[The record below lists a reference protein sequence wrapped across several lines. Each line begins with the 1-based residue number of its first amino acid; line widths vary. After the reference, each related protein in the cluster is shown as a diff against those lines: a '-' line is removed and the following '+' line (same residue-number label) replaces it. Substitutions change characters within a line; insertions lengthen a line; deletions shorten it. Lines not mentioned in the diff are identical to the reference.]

1 MEDQMFQLKNDFE
14 NVKNIVDKIAEIKT
28 AIKKKLGQL
37 KEIHTDLIKT
47 NDSKKI
53 FLICLESFHFQYKAM
68 IFDSDNLQR
77 NFLLLSNRAFCD
89 YTSLYGL
96 LQKMFE
102 DYKIDIP
109 TATVHPVYNDLD
121 PYCEYK
127 MEDINLAHD
136 NSVELIMC
144 LICKL
149 RENEN
154 TVSKYKVKSKSG
166 IRIANFINTLEYDN
180 NILRDQIELYINY
193 CDFFQSTQHKYF
205 NKLLEKIKA
214 LQHDIDEDIMFHET
228 QCPIDEDEIDGDEID
243 EDPVDGDP
251 ADGDQT
257 GSQWTTNPL
266 ILTHPVH
273 YDPSGSK
280 DPVSKDPVS
289 KDPVSK
295 DPVSKDPSGSEP
307 KDPSGSEPKDP
318 SGSEP
323 KDPSGSE
330 PKDPSGSEP
339 KDPSGSEPKDLTGA
353 NPLTDM
359 NWGIAFEEL
368 GKEDED
374 KEEDE
379 SKSPINKKKNKKN
392 KK

>member
-1 MEDQMFQLKNDFE
+1 MFQLKNDFE

-37 KEIHTDLIKT
+37 KEIHADLIKT

-77 NFLLLSNRAFCD
+77 NFLLLTNRTFCD

-127 MEDINLAHD
+127 MEDINLVHD

-214 LQHDIDEDIMFHET
+214 LQDDIDEDIKFHET
-228 QCPIDEDEIDGDEID
+228 QLPMDEDET
-243 EDPVDGDP
+243 
-251 ADGDQT
+251 DGDQAV
-257 GSQWTTNPL
+257 SQWTTNPL
-266 ILTHPVH
+266 ILTHPMH

-280 DPVSKDPVS
+280 DLT
-289 KDPVSK
+289 
-295 DPVSKDPSGSEP
+295 EP
-307 KDPSGSEPKDP
+307 KDPSG
-318 SGSEP
+318 
-323 KDPSGSE
+323 
-330 PKDPSGSEP
+330 
-339 KDPSGSEPKDLTGA
+339 A
-353 NPLTDM
+353 NPLTDN
-359 NWGIAFEEL
+359 NWGIAFEDL

-374 KEEDE
+374 KEDDE

>member
-1 MEDQMFQLKNDFE
+1 MEDHMFQLKNDFE

-37 KEIHTDLIKT
+37 KEIHADLIKN

-77 NFLLLSNRAFCD
+77 NFLLLTNRTFCD

-127 MEDINLAHD
+127 MEDINLVHD

-193 CDFFQSTQHKYF
+193 CDFFQNTQNKYF

-214 LQHDIDEDIMFHET
+214 LQYDIDEDIKFHET
-228 QCPIDEDEIDGDEID
+228 QMDEDNEETA
-243 EDPVDGDP
+243 V
-251 ADGDQT
+251 
-257 GSQWTTNPL
+257 SQWTTNPL

-273 YDPSGSK
+273 YDPVHY
-280 DPVSKDPVS
+280 DPVHYDPVHY
-289 KDPVSK
+289 DPTS
-295 DPVSKDPSGSEP
+295 SEP
-307 KDPSGSEPKDP
+307 KDPLVVSNDPLVVSNDPLVGSNDPLVGSNDP
-318 SGSEP
+318 S
-323 KDPSGSE
+323 
-330 PKDPSGSEP
+330 
-339 KDPSGSEPKDLTGA
+339 GA
-353 NPLTDM
+353 NPLTDN

-374 KEEDE
+374 EESE

>member
-28 AIKKKLGQL
+28 AIKKKLGEL
-37 KEIHTDLIKT
+37 KEIHADLIKT

-77 NFLLLSNRAFCD
+77 NFLLLSNRTFCD
-89 YTSLYGL
+89 YTSLYNL

-127 MEDINLAHD
+127 MEDINLVHD

-193 CDFFQSTQHKYF
+193 CGFFQSTQHKYF

-214 LQHDIDEDIMFHET
+214 LQDDIDEDIKFHET
-228 QCPIDEDEIDGDEID
+228 QLDDTPIEEHDEIIQ
-243 EDPVDGDP
+243 
-251 ADGDQT
+251 ANGDQAV
-257 GSQWTTNPL
+257 SQWTTNPL

-273 YDPSGSK
+273 YDPTSSETK
-280 DPVSKDPVS
+280 DPLV
-289 KDPVSK
+289 
-295 DPVSKDPSGSEP
+295 GS
-307 KDPSGSEPKDP
+307 
-318 SGSEP
+318 
-323 KDPSGSE
+323 
-330 PKDPSGSEP
+330 
-339 KDPSGSEPKDLTGA
+339 KDLTGA
-353 NPLTDM
+353 NTLTDN

-374 KEEDE
+374 KEDDE

>member
-1 MEDQMFQLKNDFE
+1 MFQLKNDFE

-37 KEIHTDLIKT
+37 KEIHADLIKT

-68 IFDSDNLQR
+68 TFDSDNLQR
-77 NFLLLSNRAFCD
+77 NFLLLTNRTFCD

-127 MEDINLAHD
+127 MEDINLVHD

-149 RENEN
+149 RESEN

-214 LQHDIDEDIMFHET
+214 LQDDIDEDIKFHET
-228 QCPIDEDEIDGDEID
+228 QLDEDEAN
-243 EDPVDGDP
+243 EDPVV
-251 ADGDQT
+251 
-257 GSQWTTNPL
+257 SQWTTNPL

-273 YDPSGSK
+273 YDPSG
-280 DPVSKDPVS
+280 V
-289 KDPVSK
+289 
-295 DPVSKDPSGSEP
+295 
-307 KDPSGSEPKDP
+307 
-318 SGSEP
+318 
-323 KDPSGSE
+323 
-330 PKDPSGSEP
+330 
-339 KDPSGSEPKDLTGA
+339 
-353 NPLTDM
+353 NPLTDN
-359 NWGIAFEEL
+359 NWGIAFEDL

-374 KEEDE
+374 DE

>member
-1 MEDQMFQLKNDFE
+1 MFQLKNDFE

-37 KEIHTDLIKT
+37 KEIHADLIKT

-77 NFLLLSNRAFCD
+77 NFLLLTNRTFCD

-127 MEDINLAHD
+127 MEDINLVHD

-193 CDFFQSTQHKYF
+193 CDFFQSTQNKYF

-214 LQHDIDEDIMFHET
+214 LQHDIDEDIKFHET
-228 QCPIDEDEIDGDEID
+228 QLPIDEDEANGDE
-243 EDPVDGDP
+243 
-251 ADGDQT
+251 ANGDQAV
-257 GSQWTTNPL
+257 SQLTTNPL

-280 DPVSKDPVS
+280 DLT
-289 KDPVSK
+289 
-295 DPVSKDPSGSEP
+295 EP
-307 KDPSGSEPKDP
+307 KDPSGAS
-318 SGSEP
+318 
-323 KDPSGSE
+323 
-330 PKDPSGSEP
+330 
-339 KDPSGSEPKDLTGA
+339 
-353 NPLTDM
+353 PLTDN
-359 NWGIAFEEL
+359 NWGIAFEDL

-374 KEEDE
+374 KEDDE

>member
-1 MEDQMFQLKNDFE
+1 MEDQMFQLKSDFE

-28 AIKKKLGQL
+28 AIKKKLGEL
-37 KEIHTDLIKT
+37 KEIHADLIKS

-77 NFLLLSNRAFCD
+77 NFLLLTNRTFCD

-109 TATVHPVYNDLD
+109 TATVHPAYNDLD

-127 MEDINLAHD
+127 MEDINLVHD

-180 NILRDQIELYINY
+180 NILRNQIELYINY
-193 CDFFQSTQHKYF
+193 CDFFQSTQNKYF
-205 NKLLEKIKA
+205 NKLLEKINF
-214 LQHDIDEDIMFHET
+214 D
-228 QCPIDEDEIDGDEID
+228 
-243 EDPVDGDP
+243 
-251 ADGDQT
+251 
-257 GSQWTTNPL
+257 
-266 ILTHPVH
+266 
-273 YDPSGSK
+273 
-280 DPVSKDPVS
+280 VSDY
-289 KDPVSK
+289 
-295 DPVSKDPSGSEP
+295 
-307 KDPSGSEPKDP
+307 
-318 SGSEP
+318 
-323 KDPSGSE
+323 
-330 PKDPSGSEP
+330 
-339 KDPSGSEPKDLTGA
+339 
-353 NPLTDM
+353 
-359 NWGIAFEEL
+359 
-368 GKEDED
+368 
-374 KEEDE
+374 
-379 SKSPINKKKNKKN
+379 
-392 KK
+392 

>member
-1 MEDQMFQLKNDFE
+1 MFQLKNDFE

-37 KEIHTDLIKT
+37 KEIHADLIKT

-77 NFLLLSNRAFCD
+77 NFLLLTNRTFCD

-127 MEDINLAHD
+127 MEDINLVHD

-214 LQHDIDEDIMFHET
+214 LQDDIDEDIKFHET
-228 QCPIDEDEIDGDEID
+228 QLPIEEDE
-243 EDPVDGDP
+243 
-251 ADGDQT
+251 ANGDQAV
-257 GSQWTTNPL
+257 SQWTTNPL

-280 DPVSKDPVS
+280 DLT
-289 KDPVSK
+289 
-295 DPVSKDPSGSEP
+295 EP
-307 KDPSGSEPKDP
+307 KDLTGSKDLT
-318 SGSEP
+318 
-323 KDPSGSE
+323 
-330 PKDPSGSEP
+330 
-339 KDPSGSEPKDLTGA
+339 EPKDLTGA
-353 NPLTDM
+353 NPLTDN

-374 KEEDE
+374 KEDDE
-379 SKSPINKKKNKKN
+379 SKSPINKKKK
-392 KK
+392 

>member
-1 MEDQMFQLKNDFE
+1 MFQLKNDFE

-37 KEIHTDLIKT
+37 KEIHADLIKT

-77 NFLLLSNRAFCD
+77 NFLLLTNRTFCD

-127 MEDINLAHD
+127 MEDINLVHD

-214 LQHDIDEDIMFHET
+214 LQDDIDEDIKFHET
-228 QCPIDEDEIDGDEID
+228 QLPIEEDE
-243 EDPVDGDP
+243 
-251 ADGDQT
+251 ANGDQAV
-257 GSQWTTNPL
+257 SQWTTNPL

-280 DPVSKDPVS
+280 DLT
-289 KDPVSK
+289 
-295 DPVSKDPSGSEP
+295 EP
-307 KDPSGSEPKDP
+307 KDLTGSKDLT
-318 SGSEP
+318 
-323 KDPSGSE
+323 
-330 PKDPSGSEP
+330 
-339 KDPSGSEPKDLTGA
+339 EPKDLTGA
-353 NPLTDM
+353 NPLTDN

-374 KEEDE
+374 KEDDE
-379 SKSPINKKKNKKN
+379 SKSPINKKKNKK

>member
-1 MEDQMFQLKNDFE
+1 MFQLKNDFE

-37 KEIHTDLIKT
+37 KEIHADLIKT

-77 NFLLLSNRAFCD
+77 NFLLLTNRTFCD

-127 MEDINLAHD
+127 MEDINLVHD

-193 CDFFQSTQHKYF
+193 CDFFQSTQNKYF

-214 LQHDIDEDIMFHET
+214 LQHDIDEDIKFHET
-228 QCPIDEDEIDGDEID
+228 QLPIDEDEANGDEANGD
-243 EDPVDGDP
+243 EANGDE
-251 ADGDQT
+251 ANGDEANGDEANGDQAV
-257 GSQWTTNPL
+257 SQLTTNPL

-280 DPVSKDPVS
+280 DLT
-289 KDPVSK
+289 
-295 DPVSKDPSGSEP
+295 EP
-307 KDPSGSEPKDP
+307 KDPSGAS
-318 SGSEP
+318 
-323 KDPSGSE
+323 
-330 PKDPSGSEP
+330 
-339 KDPSGSEPKDLTGA
+339 
-353 NPLTDM
+353 PLTDN
-359 NWGIAFEEL
+359 NWGIAFEDL

-374 KEEDE
+374 KEDDE

>member
-1 MEDQMFQLKNDFE
+1 MFQMKNDFE

-37 KEIHTDLIKT
+37 KEIHAELINT

-68 IFDSDNLQR
+68 NFELDNLHR
-77 NFLLLSNRAFCD
+77 NFLLLTNRAFCD
-89 YTSLYGL
+89 YTSLYSL

-109 TATVHPVYNDLD
+109 TASVHPVYNDLD
-121 PYCEYK
+121 PYFEYK
-127 MEDINLAHD
+127 MEDINLVHD

-180 NILRDQIELYINY
+180 NILRDQIKLYINY
-193 CDFFQSTQHKYF
+193 CDFFQGTQNKYF

-214 LQHDIDEDIMFHET
+214 LQDDIDEDIKFHET
-228 QCPIDEDEIDGDEID
+228 QLDEDDVN
-243 EDPVDGDP
+243 EDPAV
-251 ADGDQT
+251 
-257 GSQWTTNPL
+257 SQWTTNPL

-273 YDPSGSK
+273 YDPVHS
-280 DPVSKDPVS
+280 DPVHYDPVHY
-289 KDPVSK
+289 DP
-295 DPVSKDPSGSEP
+295 SEP
-307 KDPSGSEPKDP
+307 KDPSGS
-318 SGSEP
+318 
-323 KDPSGSE
+323 
-330 PKDPSGSEP
+330 
-339 KDPSGSEPKDLTGA
+339 
-353 NPLTDM
+353 NPLTDT

-368 GKEDED
+368 GKEGED

-379 SKSPINKKKNKKN
+379 DKEEEQSKSPINKKKNKKN